1 MVADIE
7 NNHRLRRNNLRLP
20 IQREVCA
27 LSGSFISYYSKSIFF
42 VYFYN
47 NPVSTLGELIGIRGG
62 VKWYIITKNFSKSI
76 IFAGMKKQVFIFY
89 PFLLVLLLL
98 LFAGGLVYG
107 AVSIPVESVVN
118 ILLGEGTE
126 RLAWQNIVLQSR
138 FPQAVTALLAG
149 ASLAVSGLLL
159 QTLFRNPL
167 AGPSILGISDG
178 ANLGV
183 AAIMLYFGGSLSM
196 VTDLPISGYLAVIM
210 AAFSGAACILG
221 LIIYFS
227 AKVKNNVMLLI
238 IGIMIGYLASSL
250 ISVLNYYA
258 STDKVHAFVM
268 WGLGNFSG
276 VSLQQLPY
284 FAGFTCI
291 GLLLAILLI
300 KPLNALLLGEMYAAN
315 LGIKI
320 RRTRILILLCT
331 GLLTATTTAFC
342 GPISFIGLAVP
353 HVARLMLGSSNHKM
367 LVPVTLLTGSCIAL
381 LCNLLMVLPGTH
393 NILPLNAVTPMLG
406 APVIIYV
413 IVNRKNIQYFD

>member
-1 MVADIE
+1 
-7 NNHRLRRNNLRLP
+7 
-20 IQREVCA
+20 
-27 LSGSFISYYSKSIFF
+27 
-42 VYFYN
+42 
-47 NPVSTLGELIGIRGG
+47 
-62 VKWYIITKNFSKSI
+62 
-76 IFAGMKKQVFIFY
+76 MKKQVFIFY

-300 KPLNALLLGEMYAAN
+300 K
-315 LGIKI
+315 
-320 RRTRILILLCT
+320 RTRILILLCT

>member
-1 MVADIE
+1 
-7 NNHRLRRNNLRLP
+7 
-20 IQREVCA
+20 
-27 LSGSFISYYSKSIFF
+27 
-42 VYFYN
+42 
-47 NPVSTLGELIGIRGG
+47 
-62 VKWYIITKNFSKSI
+62 
-76 IFAGMKKQVFIFY
+76 MKKQVFIFY

-300 KPLNALLLGEMYAAN
+300 KPLCSQHLQHHRRSLPRYRPGKLLP
-315 LGIKI
+315 
-320 RRTRILILLCT
+320 C
-331 GLLTATTTAFC
+331 
-342 GPISFIGLAVP
+342 PVP
-353 HVARLMLGSSNHKM
+353 DQPDQHRPVGS
-367 LVPVTLLTGSCIAL
+367 
-381 LCNLLMVLPGTH
+381 VLHTS
-393 NILPLNAVTPMLG
+393 L
-406 APVIIYV
+406 
-413 IVNRKNIQYFD
+413 RKASEHFPSSSPEQL